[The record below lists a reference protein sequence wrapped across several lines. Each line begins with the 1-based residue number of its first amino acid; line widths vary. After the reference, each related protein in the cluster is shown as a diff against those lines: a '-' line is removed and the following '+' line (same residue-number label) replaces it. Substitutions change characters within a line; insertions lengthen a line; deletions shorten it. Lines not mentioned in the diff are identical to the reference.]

1 MPGTSSYIQISR
13 YALLEYQYNS
23 ELIQFSGTVPSAGGV
38 RLENKYTGSYQFLNN
53 DHLTVE
59 KGEEVDLIV
68 SHITE
73 IGINVI
79 INEQH
84 KGLLYKD
91 EVYDDAIRTGD
102 STKDEKSGH
111 AFKSSVHFGAAKRP

>member
-53 DHLTVE
+53 DQSVNLTGNVLDRSAGRMNPIGN
-59 KGEEVDLIV
+59 KWAYFDIDV
-68 SHITE
+68 SMPIFKT
-73 IGINVI
+73 NS
-79 INEQH
+79 
-84 KGLLYKD
+84 KYKL
-91 EVYDDAIRTGD
+91 RTFTLKTL
-102 STKDEKSGH
+102 S
-111 AFKSSVHFGAAKRP
+111 